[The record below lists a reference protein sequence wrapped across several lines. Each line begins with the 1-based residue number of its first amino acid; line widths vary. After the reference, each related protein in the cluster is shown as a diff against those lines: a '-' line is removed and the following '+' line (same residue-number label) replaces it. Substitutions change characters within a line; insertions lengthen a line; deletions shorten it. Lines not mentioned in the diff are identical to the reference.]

1 MLPFSSD
8 CRAAGSSHPRPRAM
22 RSLLVSHDTPPP
34 TASPRGL
41 AVSSSCG
48 GSKTCS
54 HRASRAHAH
63 AHARNHPKHRRFPRA
78 RGFTVRSLALLTWWW
93 RRLGQMSAFRAG
105 ARARVGT
112 HKIACVLYCSVVY
125 RLSSAQRSS
134 ARVYEQVKHM
144 WRQCSV
150 GGVSSGVGGGGSE
163 TASLGAMTCCP
174 GHSLIS
180 GPCNRSGEGGRGK
193 GLSSVQF
200 SFFKSRCNRKL

>member
-150 GGVSSGVGGGGSE
+150 GGVSSGVGGGVRDRFTRRHDLLSRSQSHLW
-163 TASLGAMTCCP
+163 SLQQKWG
-174 GHSLIS
+174 G
-180 GPCNRSGEGGRGK
+180 GGEGKVFR
-193 GLSSVQF
+193 QF
-200 SFFKSRCNRKL
+200 SFLSFKSRCNRRL

>member
-150 GGVSSGVGGGGSE
+150 GGVSSGVGGGGGPRP
-163 TASLGAMTCCP
+163 L
-174 GHSLIS
+174 HSA
-180 GPCNRSGEGGRGK
+180 P
-193 GLSSVQF
+193 
-200 SFFKSRCNRKL
+200 

>member
-150 GGVSSGVGGGGSE
+150 GGVSSGVGGGGVRDRFTRRHDLLSRSQSHLC
-163 TASLGAMTCCP
+163 SLQQKW
-174 GHSLIS
+174 
-180 GPCNRSGEGGRGK
+180 GGGGGGK

-200 SFFKSRCNRKL
+200 SFF